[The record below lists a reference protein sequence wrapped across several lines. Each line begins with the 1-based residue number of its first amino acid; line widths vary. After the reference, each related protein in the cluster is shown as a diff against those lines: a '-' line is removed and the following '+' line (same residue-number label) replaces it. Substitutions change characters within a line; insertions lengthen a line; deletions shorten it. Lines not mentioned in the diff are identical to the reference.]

1 MRTLGLNKKLKWLN
15 KLCNWMCEYITGK
28 IISMS
33 VYKTISDGLEKFDE
47 ERWYSNNHKGLT
59 A

>member
-1 MRTLGLNKKLKWLN
+1 MRTLRLNKKLKWLN
-15 KLCNWMCEYITGK
+15 KLCNWMCEYITSK